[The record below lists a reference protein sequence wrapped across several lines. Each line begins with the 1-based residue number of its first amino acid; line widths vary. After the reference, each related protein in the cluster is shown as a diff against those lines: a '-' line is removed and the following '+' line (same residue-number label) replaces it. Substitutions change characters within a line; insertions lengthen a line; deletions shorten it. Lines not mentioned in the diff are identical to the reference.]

1 MQSLNL
7 IRDATTM
14 SGIYFSGSMNLMNQK
29 NYCQAITNIHSIL
42 KLWKIRN
49 LSIEGKTQFLRQQLS
64 PNQSIWYFLLF
75 FLIILLTKQQKCKNL
90 FYGMIHPLKLNT
102 KNETLKMEFK
112 AGGLN
117 NVDIR
122 FKFASLQCS
131 WIKNP
136 NDDCS
141 HVQDF
146 TVQNLCLIL
155 LLVFLHISYIREIL
169 QAGQT
174 TIVYCMF
181 VLVVFSY
188 HKYSI
193 ITMLNKIENIVLKY
207 QTSDQAFC

>member
-1 MQSLNL
+1 
-7 IRDATTM
+7 
-14 SGIYFSGSMNLMNQK
+14 
-29 NYCQAITNIHSIL
+29 
-42 KLWKIRN
+42 
-49 LSIEGKTQFLRQQLS
+49 
-64 PNQSIWYFLLF
+64 
-75 FLIILLTKQQKCKNL
+75 
-90 FYGMIHPLKLNT
+90 MIHPLKLNT

-122 FKFASLQCS
+122 FNFASLQCS

-146 TVQNLCLIL
+146 AVQNLCLIL
-155 LLVFLHISYIREIL
+155 LLVFLHISYIRAIL

-174 TIVYCMF
+174 TIVYCMC

-188 HKYSI
+188 QKYSI
-193 ITMLNKIENIVLKY
+193 ITMLTKIENIVLKY